1 MLHVLRAE
9 EHSIERRALAS
20 IRKNMG
26 LMRRTRIPQQRE
38 EARHVIRQLVTEE
51 LEKSVIQEYDK
62 GKLYNHFRKKSL
74 IITR

>member
-9 EHSIERRALAS
+9 RHSIERRALVS

-26 LMRRTRIPQQRE
+26 LMRRTRVPQQKK
-38 EARHVIRQLVTEE
+38 EARHVIRQLVAEE
-51 LEKSVIQEYDK
+51 LEKNIIQGYGKE
-62 GKLYNHFRKKSL
+62 KLYNHFRKKGL